1 MPMSFASNRSCNRR
15 GLGALA
21 TAVAL
26 APIANAGLV
35 ISPTWDASLDANLPS
50 AVVADVKSAFTYA
63 AQQISSRFNDNI
75 TVNITVAAA
84 AGTSVLGSSSTSLV
98 GTTTYAQI
106 RSTLASQATTATDS
120 TALASLGVTDPTGGK
135 AFWLARAQAK
145 SLGFIPASSTRDG
158 TFTFGAGY
166 SYSFDPNNRAVSGKF
181 DFIGVALHEITEIMG
196 RIPML
201 GQTLNSAPAY
211 TPLDL
216 FRYTAPGVRSLKTTD
231 TGVYFSIDGGST
243 NLKGFNSTGGG
254 DLQDWASGSNDA
266 FNAFSSSGVQNNL
279 SEVDL
284 VSMDVIGYSRIS
296 AVPEPQDVATATAG
310 VLGFAWMLRRH
321 RTTTPPSPCR
331 LG

>member
-1 MPMSFASNRSCNRR
+1 MLMSLASNRFCNRGR
-15 GLGALA
+15 LGVLA
-21 TAVAL
+21 AAITL

-35 ISPTWDASLDANLPS
+35 INPTWDPTLDANLPS
-50 AVVADVKSAFTYA
+50 AVVAEVKGAFSYA
-63 AQQISSRFNDNI
+63 AQQIESRFSDNI

-98 GTTTYAQI
+98 GTATYAQV
-106 RSTLASQATTATDS
+106 RSRLASQASTATDS
-120 TALASLGVTDPTGGK
+120 TALASLGTIDPTGGN
-135 AFWLARAQAK
+135 AFWLSRAQAK
-145 SLGFIPASSTRDG
+145 SLGFLLASTTRDG

-166 SYSFDPNNRAVSGKF
+166 SYTFDPNNRAVSGKF

-196 RIPML
+196 RIPLL

-216 FRYTAPGVRSLKTTD
+216 FRYTAPGVRSLNTTD

-243 NLKGFNSTGGG
+243 NLKGFNSAGGG
-254 DLQDWASGSNDA
+254 DRQDWASGSNDA

-284 VSMDVIGYSRIS
+284 ISLDVIGYSRIS
-296 AVPEPQDVATATAG
+296 AVPEPQEVATATAG
-310 VLGFAWMLRRH
+310 ALGLVWMLRRR
-321 RTTTPPSPCR
+321 RTAAPSSPSR
-331 LG
+331 AG